1 MNKDAGACQR
11 VQGATGD
18 QAAISVH
25 VRPTQGEKA
34 DANQE
39 VPCEASPGR
48 PVAEAGTTMV
58 PMVCVATLEGVKMP
72 YLRKPKKQMLPW
84 RM

>member
-1 MNKDAGACQR
+1 MKKDAGACQR

-18 QAAISVH
+18 QAAISVR
-25 VRPTQGEKA
+25 VRPTKQEKA
-34 DANQE
+34 DANLE
-39 VPCEASPGR
+39 APCEASPGR

-58 PMVCVATLEGVKMP
+58 PMVCVATLEDVEMP
-72 YLRKPKKQMLPW
+72 YLWKPNKQMPPW